1 MWSEKII
8 RLRLP
13 AFGHNLQLCNEAM
26 LMGKLKCL
34 ERLKARAVWA
44 NNLAGKT
51 ACPNMDGHKRRVVQH
66 FGLVVSQKPD
76 LCRENLQIQCNPAC
90 SRKCLL
96 SQTPTQEILKR
107 KNPNS
112 WITKHLF
119 PLVSAWMGHAL
130 VTILPLKV
138 LQDGQ
143 ELKPLLQFLIRHWN
157 SASKLRLLMWPFLDF
172 AHDRWIPKGWFGYGS
187 IPINTIFN
195 GMNIHWQAILMFT
208 RGTRFWHTAKSDI
221 VQATDSDL

>member
-1 MWSEKII
+1 MSQRWVGDPLDPCGSGFQIQCKSPSLIHLDRRSQGRARLGPNTAKSSWDRALRAATCGAKTLFVYGCQLLGITCSCAMRLCWWGSWNAWSDWRRGPCEQTTW
-8 RLRLP
+8 L
-13 AFGHNLQLCNEAM
+13 
-26 LMGKLKCL
+26 
-34 ERLKARAVWA
+34 
-44 NNLAGKT
+44 
-51 ACPNMDGHKRRVVQH
+51 DGHKRRVVQH

-143 ELKPLLQFLIRHWN
+143 ELKPLLQFRTTLELGRFM
-157 SASKLRLLMWPFLDF
+157 RLLMWPFLDF
-172 AHDRWIPKGWFGYGS
+172 AHDRWIPKG
-187 IPINTIFN
+187 
-195 GMNIHWQAILMFT
+195 
-208 RGTRFWHTAKSDI
+208 
-221 VQATDSDL
+221 